1 MLFKEML
8 STCLKGTEVLSRQYT
23 KSFDTVDDIC
33 EPVLSSVRQHTML
46 AESVM
51 GEFFFGGG
59 DISTCLCLQNQQ
71 HGESKEK
78 QPNAIHRWDGSWE
91 ILYALE

>member
-51 GEFFFGGG
+51 GEFFFWWGGY
-59 DISTCLCLQNQQ
+59 LHMLMPP
-71 HGESKEK
+71 ES
-78 QPNAIHRWDGSWE
+78 ATW
-91 ILYALE
+91 